1 MKKCMVL
8 FLVCCL
14 LFACCQPAMAE
25 KDIEYKTTVEN
36 NQVYIEYFKA
46 TTSSL
51 IVPQEINGLP
61 VTGVQFGNLEPNT
74 IVKTVSLPKT
84 LKTIDSQMNYGNRA
98 LETIVVDKE
107 NPYFCVVDGI
117 LYTKDMSKL
126 VQCPAKGITT
136 VVVPNTVKHIG
147 NDGFNECID
156 LKKVVLPET
165 LETIE
170 DGAFIWSRNLK
181 EVNIPANLTYL
192 GRLAFRDTG
201 IQRITI
207 PQGITNIPEGLF
219 MDCLNLQQVIL
230 PQGLIAIG
238 ERAFFNCPAMESVL
252 LPSTVET
259 IGEEALGWIDSSFA
273 DCLYWHIDENFTL
286 YGKNDVARR
295 YAQESGL
302 RYEDQS
308 FLDDPDFTYEK
319 GDLDG
324 NQVVSAVDA
333 LWVLRYAVGKWELTP
348 LQITAGDM
356 NEDTTLNAVDAL
368 LILRKAVGK

>member
-1 MKKCMVL
+1 M
-8 FLVCCL
+8 
-14 LFACCQPAMAE
+14 FACCQPAMAE

-51 IVPQEINGLP
+51 IVPREINGLP

-84 LKTIDSQMNYGNRA
+84 LKTIDGPMNYGNQA

-107 NPYFCVVDGI
+107 NPYFCVVDGV
-117 LYTKDMSKL
+117 LYTKDMTKL

-170 DGAFIWSRNLK
+170 NGAFIWSRNLK

-192 GRLAFRDTG
+192 GQMAFRATG
-201 IQRITI
+201 IERIAL
-207 PQGITNIPEGLF
+207 PEGVTQIPNYLF
-219 MDCLNLQQVIL
+219 EDCYQLQQVLL
-230 PQGLIAIG
+230 PQGVVSIG
-238 ERAFFNCPAMESVL
+238 IRAFFNCPALESVL
-252 LPSTVET
+252 
-259 IGEEALGWIDSSFA
+259 
-273 DCLYWHIDENFTL
+273 
-286 YGKNDVARR
+286 
-295 YAQESGL
+295 
-302 RYEDQS
+302 
-308 FLDDPDFTYEK
+308 
-319 GDLDG
+319 
-324 NQVVSAVDA
+324 
-333 LWVLRYAVGKWELTP
+333 
-348 LQITAGDM
+348 
-356 NEDTTLNAVDAL
+356 
-368 LILRKAVGK
+368 

>member
-14 LFACCQPAMAE
+14 MFACCQSAWAKEEP
-25 KDIEYKTTVEN
+25 EYETTIEN
-36 NQVYIEYFKA
+36 NEAYIVYYRA
-46 TTSSL
+46 TTSTL
-51 IVPQEINGLP
+51 VVPQQMNGLP
-61 VTGVQFGNLEPNT
+61 VTGVQFGNLDPNT

-84 LKTIDSQMNYGNRA
+84 LKTIDGPMNYGNRA

-117 LYTKDMSKL
+117 LYTKDMTKL
-126 VQCPAKGITT
+126 VQCPAKGKTT

-181 EVNIPANLTYL
+181 EVNIPQNLTYL
-192 GRLAFRDTG
+192 GRLAFRYTG

-207 PQGITNIPEGLF
+207 PRGITHIPEGLF

-259 IGEEALGWIDSSFA
+259 IEEEALGWIDSSFA

-286 YGKNDVARR
+286 YGKNEVAHR
-295 YAQESGL
+295 YALECGL
-302 RYEDQS
+302 DYEDRS
-308 FLDDPDFTYEK
+308 FLDDPDFAYEP
-319 GDLDG
+319 GDTDG
-324 NQVVSAVDA
+324 DKKVNARDA
-333 LWVLRYAVGKWELTP
+333 LLVLRYAVDKWLFLP
-348 LQITAGDM
+348 QQITAGDM
-356 NEDTTLNAVDAL
+356 NGDTTLNAVDAL